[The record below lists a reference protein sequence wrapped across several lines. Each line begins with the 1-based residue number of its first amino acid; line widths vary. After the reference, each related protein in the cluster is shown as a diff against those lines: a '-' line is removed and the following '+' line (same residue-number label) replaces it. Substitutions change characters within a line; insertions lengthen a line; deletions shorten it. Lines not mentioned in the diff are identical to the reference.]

1 MKPGPNGGV
10 PSLQIEGL
18 DIRGDYGWLLAR
30 FSVPVPEQVCVG
42 RRESDE
48 SWNVDSVGGHK
59 LARIA
64 QRGRLALVRSTL
76 PGKCRRKGTL
86 REVRA
91 RMNPPNGERSRFG

>member
-59 LARIA
+59 SARIA
-64 QRGRLALVRSTL
+64 QKTANKSS
-76 PGKCRRKGTL
+76 L
-86 REVRA
+86 RTSVS
-91 RMNPPNGERSRFG
+91 GERYREERTITSAITVATNTKC